1 MIHLCDSNVFLALA
15 VGQHA
20 HHSLAAEWFS
30 SLADA
35 ETAVFCRVTRI
46 SFLRLL
52 TQKIAPG
59 YVPLSNAGA
68 WSVLD
73 RLVSD
78 DAIGFATEPAGLETL
93 WREWSA
99 LETASPKVWMD
110 AYLAA
115 FAAAGGMR
123 LVTLDRDFQRFAPL
137 GVDLRVLG
145 AQARS

>member
-20 HHSLAAEWFS
+20 HHYVAAEWFS
-30 SLADA
+30 KLGAS
-35 ETAVFCRVTRI
+35 ETVAFCRATRI

-73 RLVSD
+73 QLTAD
-78 DAIGFATEPAGLETL
+78 DAVDFAPEPAGLESL
-93 WREWSA
+93 WREWSS

-123 LVTLDRDFQRFAPL
+123 LVTLDRDFLRYVPL
-137 GVDLRVLG
+137 GVDVRVLG
-145 AQARS
+145 T